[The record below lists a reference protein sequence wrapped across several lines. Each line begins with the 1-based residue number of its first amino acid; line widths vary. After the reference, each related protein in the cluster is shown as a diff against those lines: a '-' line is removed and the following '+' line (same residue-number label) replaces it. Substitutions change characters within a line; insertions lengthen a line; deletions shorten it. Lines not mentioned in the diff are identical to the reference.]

1 MNSIHLSPR
10 DSTKGYS
17 KMGERRLDDHMM
29 TMLPK
34 NESLAPAVETIKN
47 IISLLATCIGLVV
60 IVIGLKYATDI
71 LQLIFTIL
79 TSPTYLTDPIRQMAD
94 VIGGSAF
101 DQRWEGRSVF
111 VANMLSLTVYF
122 CGILLC
128 AWLTLAIMHT
138 GAKIVSLTAG
148 DRNAVKNLLQT
159 AFGKRLQP
167 KAAAVKNESKTHD
180 IPRPQS

>member
-1 MNSIHLSPR
+1 
-10 DSTKGYS
+10 
-17 KMGERRLDDHMM
+17 MGKRGLNDHMLN
-29 TMLPK
+29 MLPE
-34 NESLAPAVETIKN
+34 NEALAPAVETIKS
-47 IISLLATCIGLVV
+47 IISLFATCVGLVV

-71 LQLIFTIL
+71 LQIIFTIL
-79 TSPTYLTDPIRQMAD
+79 QSPSYLTDPIRQMAD

-101 DQRWEGRSVF
+101 DQRWESRSVF

-128 AWLTLAIMHT
+128 AWLTLAIMNT

-148 DRNAVKNLLQT
+148 DRDAVKKLLQT

-167 KAAAVKNESKTHD
+167 KAAAVKNENKTRD
-180 IPRPQS
+180 ISRPQS